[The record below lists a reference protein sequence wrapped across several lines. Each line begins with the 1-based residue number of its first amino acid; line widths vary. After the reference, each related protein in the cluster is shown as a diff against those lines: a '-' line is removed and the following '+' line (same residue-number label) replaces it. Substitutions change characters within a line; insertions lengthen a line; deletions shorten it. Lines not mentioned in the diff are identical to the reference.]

1 MCKYCENGES
11 IYYDPHGKDIV
22 NEVVIEEDNSLT
34 ISIQG
39 NIEYGEPGYGV
50 VIPIDYCPKCGRKLV
65 EYLEYGG
72 LL

>member
-39 NIEYGEPGYGV
+39 NIEYGEPVYGI
-50 VIPIDYCPKCGRKLV
+50 VIPIYYCPMCGRKLTV
-65 EYLEYGG
+65 A
-72 LL
+72 